1 MGECDYLNARVRA
14 MGADLLPNELFEQM
28 LSFASEEL
36 PMDALLASPFGPAL
50 REALAEEAGMAAIDL
65 ALRRDL
71 VRSFSR
77 VRSMAPEGARQL
89 LDTQLARWDLQNVLA
104 VLRGIEARATPRE
117 LSAALL
123 PAGAF
128 TEAQLAELS
137 QSPDP
142 ISLARKLATWN
153 WLFAFK
159 LHDAV
164 LARRGPQRRLYA
176 AYYTWALSVEGSGAE
191 DRRIVR
197 ALLGEQIDLSNIRAA
212 LDLIRHEDQREPFG
226 ARSPEGR
233 LNARFFSRLLG
244 SATLEEAFSVLDESY
259 FAPGIEKGILAYG
272 ESRSLGVMERYLE
285 EMVIRAGCRLYRQ
298 DPLSISVPIGYLWR
312 KHNQVVNLR
321 ALCRGRSAR
330 MPGKLHPPGA
340 PPCLAFEPCWPRVW
354 APASRS
360 PGSRVEVA
368 RKEHGERGNPCGGER
383 TRLRHP
389 HRG

>member
-1 MGECDYLNARVRA
+1 MGDCDYLNARVRA
-14 MGADLLPNELFEQM
+14 MGADLLPSELFEQM

-50 REALAEEAGMAAIDL
+50 REALTEKAGIAAIEL

-77 VRSMAPEGARQL
+77 VRSMAPEGVREL
-89 LDTQLARWDLQNVLA
+89 LDTQFARWDLQNVLA

-164 LARRGPQRRLYA
+164 LARRRPQRRLHA
-176 AYYTWALSVEGSGAE
+176 AYYAWALSVEGSGAE

-212 LDLIRHEDQREPFG
+212 LDLIRHKDQREPFELIPG
-226 ARSPEGR
+226 GR

-244 SATLEEAFSVLDESY
+244 SVTLEEAFGVLDESY

-285 EMVIRAGCRLYRQ
+285 EIVIRAGCRLYRQ

-330 MPGKLHPPGA
+330 MPANSIRQEL
-340 PPCLAFEPCWPRVW
+340 LLV
-354 APASRS
+354 
-360 PGSRVEVA
+360 
-368 RKEHGERGNPCGGER
+368 
-383 TRLRHP
+383 
-389 HRG
+389 